1 MAVLE
6 GVVAGMSIRSDVSR
20 PSHAAITHGSHVTHS
35 RSRTHAIVLD
45 IPQTARN
52 DCHHT
57 STCQFVIEQPP
68 VPLKNVNTHDSEP
81 DASR

>member
-1 MAVLE
+1 VAVLE

-45 IPQTARN
+45 IPQTGMTAIM
-52 DCHHT
+52 H
-57 STCQFVIEQPP
+57 
-68 VPLKNVNTHDSEP
+68 
-81 DASR
+81 ASL